1 MHDMGIDRPW
11 EGILVTNEVLTI
23 HVGQHLRASVSLLIK
38 LKVCFMWILSLL
50 DILTRK
56 EGFCWQKRQSRMG
69 RAGTEEDKEQF
80 PLEYFR
86 VSKLLF
92 GFACQIP
99 KFAFEQ
105 RIYISFYI
113 YILLLDEYIYIRSKI
128 YLRIF
133 LAPSFFKVIFSF
145 RNLFSIINCQI
156 IEGSQKLLT

>member
-1 MHDMGIDRPW
+1 MHDMGIDHPW

-38 LKVCFMWILSLL
+38 WKVCFMWILSLL
-50 DILTRK
+50 DILTLK

-86 VSKLLF
+86 VSKVLF
-92 GFACQIP
+92 GFASQIP

-105 RIYISFYI
+105 ILLLYISFYWI
-113 YILLLDEYIYIRSKI
+113 YIYIYIQSKI
-128 YLRIF
+128 HLRIF
-133 LAPSFFKVIFSF
+133 LAPSFFKVMFCF

-156 IEGSQKLLT
+156 IEGSQMLLT